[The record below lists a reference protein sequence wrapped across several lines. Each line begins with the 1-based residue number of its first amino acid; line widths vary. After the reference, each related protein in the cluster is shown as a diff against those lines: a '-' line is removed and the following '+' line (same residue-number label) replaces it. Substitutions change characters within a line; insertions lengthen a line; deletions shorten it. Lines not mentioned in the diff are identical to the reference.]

1 MWLPEV
7 VVLEGGGGVKEGN
20 QNVQT
25 SSDNGKL
32 STEGVMYNMI
42 DIINTALCY
51 TWKF

>member
-1 MWLPEV
+1 M
-7 VVLEGGGGVKEGN
+7 LEGGGGVKEGN

-51 TWKF
+51 T